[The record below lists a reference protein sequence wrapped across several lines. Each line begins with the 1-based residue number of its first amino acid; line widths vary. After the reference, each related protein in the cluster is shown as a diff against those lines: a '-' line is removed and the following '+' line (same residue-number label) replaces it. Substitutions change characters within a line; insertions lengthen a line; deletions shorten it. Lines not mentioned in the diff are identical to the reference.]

1 MQRYSDSLS
10 ALNVALNLMV
20 EEGDTLLV
28 AAIAHPL
35 HLVETQL
42 LQKRIDI
49 TVAHSTISPSDRITL

>member
-10 ALNVALNLMV
+10 AMNVALNLMI

-49 TVAHSTISPSDRITL
+49 TLAHSTISASDPNTL